1 MLNKLSALLTDKMLQ
16 KGSITKEDRE
26 LYVYGFFMLLS
37 HLLYLVLICI
47 MGLILGCVPESL
59 VFYVAFQF
67 IRRYAGGYHAKTETR
82 CEIMSFLSLAACI
95 AVIRLS
101 QSVRLALP
109 LFAASLVAA
118 VCIAVFCPLDT
129 PEKPLS
135 KKERRYFRKIS
146 LVILLVITAVILVT
160 YFLHF
165 NMLLVPCCLSL
176 ILEGVLITTGK
187 LTKYKRK

>member
-101 QSVRLALP
+101 QSVALDLP
-109 LFAASLVAA
+109 LFVASLVAA

-146 LVILLVITAVILVT
+146 LVILFVITAVILVT